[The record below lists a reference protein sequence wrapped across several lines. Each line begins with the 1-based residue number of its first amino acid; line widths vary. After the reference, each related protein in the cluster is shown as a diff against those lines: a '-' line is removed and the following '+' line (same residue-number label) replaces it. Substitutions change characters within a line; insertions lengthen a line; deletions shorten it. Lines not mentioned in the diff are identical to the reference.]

1 MLAEAAG
8 LTLGMTV
15 CYDLRFPR
23 LYRDLAQAGA
33 EVLTVPSAFTV
44 PTGRAHWHVLLRARA
59 IETGAYVLAP
69 AQSGSACRDVRAAAA
84 DLRPQPG
91 GRRPG
96 ARCCSTPARAS
107 GVGFVEIDPGEVARA
122 RGMVPSLGH
131 DRAYAPPPAD
141 DRAAGATR
149 LVIAL
154 FSEIVMV
161 ETLARTRL
169 TRVLP
174 RGMELSHFMV
184 LNHFARLGGEKTPA
198 QLARV
203 FHVTKGA
210 MTNTVARLDAAG
222 YVHVRPDW
230 EDGRRKWVSISPA
243 GLAARDR
250 AVEAI
255 APVFDDVVAGLGLER
270 MRAALPMLRR
280 LRELLDPD

>member
-1 MLAEAAG
+1 
-8 LTLGMTV
+8 MT
-15 CYDLRFPR
+15 D
-23 LYRDLAQAGA
+23 
-33 EVLTVPSAFTV
+33 
-44 PTGRAHWHVLLRARA
+44 
-59 IETGAYVLAP
+59 
-69 AQSGSACRDVRAAAA
+69 
-84 DLRPQPG
+84 
-91 GRRPG
+91 RPG
-96 ARCCSTPARAS
+96 
-107 GVGFVEIDPGEVARA
+107 DP
-122 RGMVPSLGH
+122 
-131 DRAYAPPPAD
+131 
-141 DRAAGATR
+141 

-161 ETLARTRL
+161 ETLAKTRL

-210 MTNTVARLDAAG
+210 MSNTVARLNAAG
-222 YVHVRPDW
+222 YIHVRPDW

-243 GLAARDR
+243 GAAARVR

-270 MRAALPMLRR
+270 MRRALPILRR